1 MTEPLTPPDCDLTDF
16 AFMPLDVDRLRDSE
30 LATEET
36 PEACW
41 AAVLL
46 WCAAWH
52 QIPAASIPDNDKWIA
67 TKAGYAQRG
76 KIAREWDQVR
86 DGALRGFI
94 KCSDGRLYHPV
105 VAEKAVEAW
114 ESKRDQRWRTECARI
129 KKHNDRHHTAIPR
142 PTFDEWVAQGCPQ
155 GQRLFV
161 PGDTPPP
168 ETGHGGE
175 TDSKGQGEG
184 QGQGHSSEPKGS
196 AGAGAPPVDNSDPE
210 TSKPDPAKRAAWRD
224 CGNWMVENDVAE
236 ATAREV
242 MGKVLKDYPAVA
254 LEAMQAAA
262 KAGATVDPKGWL
274 MATAKRLN
282 GERKTVPSDD
292 AERTAAALAAQTLT
306 DEQRSANAAAARAA
320 RERIKGAPE

>member
-36 PEACW
+36 PESCW
-41 AAVLL
+41 AAVML
-46 WCAAWH
+46 WCVAWH

-142 PTFDEWVAQGCPQ
+142 PTFDEWVSQGCPQ

-161 PGDTPPP
+161 PGDQAPP
-168 ETGHGGE
+168 EMGHGVE

-184 QGQGHSSEPKGS
+184 QGQGDSSEPKGS
-196 AGAGAPPVDNSDPE
+196 AGAGAPPAVDRPTESE
-210 TSKPDPAKRAAWRD
+210 TRRQLWADSGAWLVSNGLTAGDAKAFMNTLA
-224 CGNWMVENDVAE
+224 
-236 ATAREV
+236 
-242 MGKVLKDYPAVA
+242 KDYPAVVAEA
-254 LEAMQAAA
+254 LREAIKTEAPVDV
-262 KAGATVDPKGWL
+262 KAFTVGVAQRLAGLRKDPI
-274 MATAKRLN
+274 
-282 GERKTVPSDD
+282 TVPSTDTRAD
-292 AERTAAALAAQTLT
+292 QFKAAMDERAATATRPPAAVLALARKAVRTA
-306 DEQRSANAAAARAA
+306 
-320 RERIKGAPE
+320 